1 MADKTLQATIKL
13 RDEMTKN
20 LSNIN
25 KSLGDFQQE
34 ISIASDYLSDTESC
48 MISTGQEANNLRD
61 NINNA
66 DEGFKSFTSTI
77 NGMALQEVGSRIS
90 ELGDKV
96 LRFTAQMIETSS
108 ELNSEIAQQEF
119 IYSNLD
125 STVQSAI
132 DSGSEYARTLGM
144 TEQQYKNI
152 ATGIDSY
159 YKNMGLANNEIA
171 KMSSET
177 MILASDMA
185 AMIEVP
191 VEEAARDFKSA
202 MMGNYEAL
210 DKYNINISAAC
221 LENSKYVKSLGK
233 SWNQLSDNEKLMAVY
248 NEAMR
253 QSSDYTGLGAQ
264 EATEFAAQYKLLKE
278 DVQEAAYALGNQLL
292 PILAPMLQSIG
303 QVVRAVGQWAK
314 EHPKL
319 AQAIMIAIAAIGL
332 VLGVGGRLVTFL
344 GIAAMAMGAVSAAGG
359 IMALAFSP
367 ITLTILAVIA
377 VFTALIAIGVALCA
391 NWDTICA
398 KTSELK
404 DWVINK
410 FNELKD
416 NANEAM
422 ENFKNGVVEKFND
435 TVETI
440 KNAWQSVIDFTSHP
454 ITSTINVVKNIVGGG
469 DTDGSHAFGLSR
481 VPYNGY
487 VARLHADE
495 KVLTASEARRYNQ
508 SNGSSGVTI
517 AKIADTVIIREEAD
531 INKIAN
537 EFARKL
543 KSAQLT
549 QA

>member
-13 RDEMTKN
+13 KDEMTKVLSDINKN
-20 LSNIN
+20 LS
-25 KSLGDFQQE
+25 DFQDE
-34 ISIASDYLSDTESC
+34 IALANSSLNDTEKALGGTKS
-48 MISTGQEANNLRD
+48 
-61 NINNA
+61 
-66 DEGFKSFTSTI
+66 GFDDFGECTDRATDGIKTFNDTL
-77 NGMALQEVGSRIS
+77 NGMALQEVGSKIS
-90 ELGDKV
+90 ALGDKV
-96 LRFTAQMIETSS
+96 LGFTAQMIETSS
-108 ELNSEIAQQEF
+108 KLNSEIAQQEF

-125 STVQSAI
+125 SAVQSAI

-221 LENSKYVKSLGK
+221 LENSEYVKSLGK
-233 SWNQLSDNEKLMAVY
+233 SWNQLNDNEKLMAVY

-303 QVVRAVGQWAK
+303 QAVRAVGEWAK

-319 AQAIMIAIAAIGL
+319 AQVLMIVIASVGAL
-332 VLGVGGRLVTFL
+332 LLVGGSLLTFL
-344 GIAAMAMGAVSAAGG
+344 GMATVAIGAVSAAGG
-359 IMALAFSP
+359 IMAVVFSP
-367 ITLTILAVIA
+367 ITLTILAVA
-377 VFTALIAIGVALCA
+377 AAIGILVTTSIWLAT
-391 NWDTICA
+391 NWDSIC
-398 KTSELK
+398 KR
-404 DWVINK
+404 VIECWNSV
-410 FNELKD
+410 E
-416 NANEAM
+416 
-422 ENFKNGVVEKFND
+422 ENFRNSVDSIKIWWDGLVESINNNPIVA
-435 TVETI
+435 TVN
-440 KNAWQSVIDFTSHP
+440 KVF
-454 ITSTINVVKNIVGGG
+454 GGE
-469 DTDGSHAFGLSR
+469 DNTDGSHAFGLSR